1 MITASSENDDL
12 IAVVTNATSTSRLA
26 VPLYHQGSLQSTL
39 THKGVGELQSLF
51 FAGNFLCG
59 LVRDG
64 AATTV
69 VVWNV
74 TRGVVVHTL
83 AEDEEDFKILDIA
96 TVAANPASSALLVL
110 IRRGSKLYVQEYSL
124 LDAKFKM
131 IRKIKAGKVNEEG
144 IALHLAAHDTLVAVR
159 NGATIK
165 ILERDTG
172 TKVHKCKLSSAQ
184 SSDGSRTVTTPPML
198 VMNETYV
205 AACTPTQVQ
214 VFKGGKMK
222 TELALSEPPMQLQ
235 LRGDYFLVDQSIYS
249 IASTKAATPACTMVQ
264 EEDATIQ
271 LLFAGD
277 TEVMAIVQGPK
288 GGIVLQTLPFIEND
302 EVVQSLSLPKDEVQE
317 DEPSATTT
325 GKRPV
330 TDSITKTLG
339 PGQAGAESLDV
350 NDRPVKKSKNT
361 AEDDDADEPTI
372 AERLQRLQKVLD
384 QEDEEEEIKFR
395 PKQATTE
402 SLSHLLQQALSSAD
416 DSMLE
421 LALDVRDAKVRQH
434 SIDDLAVDQATLL
447 LNKLTARL
455 AKKPSRASALVPWI
469 QLVLLSG
476 KIQSSGPLVPLKN
489 LVQERIEVFPQLLQL
504 EGRLS
509 MLANMS

>member
-1 MITASSENDDL
+1 MITASSNNDDL

-39 THKGVGELQSLF
+39 THKAVGELQSLI

-64 AATTV
+64 TATTV

-83 AEDEEDFKILDIA
+83 AEEEEEFKILDIA
-96 TVAANPASSALLVL
+96 TVAATPTSSVLLVL

-131 IRKIKAGKVNEEG
+131 LRKIRAGKVEDEG
-144 IALHLAAHDTLVAVR
+144 VAWHLAAHDTRVAVR
-159 NGATIK
+159 NGATVK
-165 ILERDTG
+165 ILERETG
-172 TKVHKCKLSSAQ
+172 TKVHKCKLSSPQ
-184 SSDGSRTVTTPPML
+184 SGDRSHAATL
-198 VMNETYV
+198 VMNDTYV
-205 AACTPTQVQ
+205 AVCTPTQVQ

-222 TELALSEPPMQLQ
+222 TELSLSEPPMQLQ
-235 LRGDYFLVDQSIYS
+235 MSGDYLLVDQSIYS
-249 IASTKAATPACTMVQ
+249 INSATAATPACTMVQ
-264 EEDATIQ
+264 EENATIQ
-271 LLFAGD
+271 LLFATESD

-288 GGIVLQTLPFIEND
+288 GGIVIQTLPFIEN
-302 EVVQSLSLPKDEVQE
+302 EELVQSLSLPKEEVQE
-317 DEPSATTT
+317 DEPLTTTT
-325 GKRPV
+325 GKRPIAE
-330 TDSITKTLG
+330 SITKTLG

-350 NDRPVKKSKNT
+350 TDRPVKKSKNT

-402 SLSHLLQQALSSAD
+402 SLSHLLHQALSSAD

-476 KIQSSGPLVPLKN
+476 KIQSSAPLVPLKN

-504 EGRLS
+504 EGRLT

>member
-1 MITASSENDDL
+1 MIIASSNSDDL

-39 THKGVGELQSLF
+39 THKAVGELQSLF

-96 TVAANPASSALLVL
+96 TVAATLSSSVLLVL

-131 IRKIKAGKVNEEG
+131 LRKIKAGKVEDEG
-144 IALHLAAHDTLVAVR
+144 VAWHLAAHDTLVAVR
-159 NGATIK
+159 NGATVK
-165 ILERDTG
+165 ILERETG
-172 TKVHKCKLSSAQ
+172 TKVHKCKLSSPQ
-184 SSDGSRTVTTPPML
+184 SGDGSRAATL
-198 VMNETYV
+198 VMNDTYV

-214 VFKGGKMK
+214 VFTGGKLK
-222 TELALSEPPMQLQ
+222 TELSLSEPPMQLQ
-235 LRGDYFLVDQSIYS
+235 MSGDYLLVDQSIYS
-249 IASTKAATPACTMVQ
+249 ISSAKSAAPACTMIQ

-271 LLFAGD
+271 LFFASNTD
-277 TEVMAIVQGPK
+277 TDVVAIVQGPK
-288 GGIVLQTLPFIEND
+288 GAIVIQTLPYIENG
-302 EVVQSLSLPKDEVQE
+302 EIVQSLSLPKEEVQE
-317 DEPSATTT
+317 DELSTTTT
-325 GKRPV
+325 GKRAI
-330 TDSITKTLG
+330 TESITKTLG
-339 PGQAGAESLDV
+339 PGQAGGESLDV
-350 NDRPVKKSKNT
+350 TDRPVKKSKNT

-372 AERLQRLQKVLD
+372 AERLLRLQKVLD

-402 SLSHLLQQALSSAD
+402 SLSHLLHQALSSAD

-476 KIQSSGPLVPLKN
+476 KIQSSAPLVPLKN